1 MDDDIPFFPSLGRYN
16 PIGCK
21 RGAGGCAC
29 PPGCPGR
36 KVAMSNPSMT
46 KFIGSDDGPSTKDLA
61 MAASSVFF
69 SFLVTLYCTMIF
81 YEHVAEKNFGH
92 FAYVGYI
99 SMLLHTAGAISK
111 MKIGGTED
119 IFSDLRIL
127 TDYATQVL
135 VIPSLTTELWMKKEV
150 APFEVAVLPVSLGC
164 LAFIFFIAMEYKRRD
179 ITDLVVLLN
188 LIFMVLANLNGEGAL
203 LFSLGAYII
212 FASAYVCTKRHCG
225 DNVKLDDIF
234 NAAVSTVLLIT
245 LIDFEPASFTP
256 APINWLLGEG

>member
-1 MDDDIPFFPSLGRYN
+1 MYSQYSEGRCPCVKPPNRQRGFAKCEDVEIPLSPYSIIFLKIFSLLASIYCLNIYYDQVTTG
-16 PIGCK
+16 
-21 RGAGGCAC
+21 
-29 PPGCPGR
+29 
-36 KVAMSNPSMT
+36 
-46 KFIGSDDGPSTKDLA
+46 DL
-61 MAASSVFF
+61 M
-69 SFLVTLYCTMIF
+69 
-81 YEHVAEKNFGH
+81 HVAFL
-92 FAYVGYI
+92 AYYI
-99 SMLLHTAGAISK
+99 LILRSVVSFTELC
-111 MKIGGTED
+111 TED